1 MATWCC
7 MPTTAPDYASLAAF
21 VAVAEETSF
30 SKAAKRLGITKGTV
44 SRAIARLEETVGAE
58 LIHRDTHRVALS
70 TAGTALYERTASHLA
85 ALAGAVGTLP
95 ERSEQPSGELRVT
108 APHDFAA
115 IVLPALVAQFVLRY
129 PEVRVDLRVT
139 NARVD
144 LIAEGFDL
152 AIRAVPGKLADSRL
166 TARRLG
172 IGSMGFYASPSYL
185 ARRGEPRA
193 FGDPKHEW
201 VAMRA
206 MLKLLRAP
214 RDFQPRVTADDI
226 LTIHNLVREGVGV
239 GFLPGFVTSTDVA
252 QGRLQAVL
260 PGHSIGAASLMLVYP
275 SSGQVPRKVTA
286 FRDFLVERLK
296 ARPLAA

>member
-1 MATWCC
+1 
-7 MPTTAPDYASLAAF
+7 MPTTPPDYASLAAF

-30 SKAAKRLGITKGTV
+30 SKAARRLGITKGTV

-58 LIHRDTHRVALS
+58 LVHRDTHRVALS
-70 TAGTALYERTASHLA
+70 TAGTALYERTAPHLA

-129 PEVRVDLRVT
+129 PEVSVDLRVT

-152 AIRAVPGKLADSRL
+152 AIRAVPEKLADSRL

-172 IGSMGFYASPSYL
+172 IGAMGFYASPSYL
-185 ARRGEPRA
+185 ARRG
-193 FGDPKHEW
+193 
-201 VAMRA
+201 
-206 MLKLLRAP
+206 
-214 RDFQPRVTADDI
+214 
-226 LTIHNLVREGVGV
+226 
-239 GFLPGFVTSTDVA
+239 LPGFVTSADVA
-252 QGRLQAVL
+252 QGLLQAVL
-260 PGHSIGAASLMLVYP
+260 PGHTIGTASLMLVYP

-286 FRDFLVERLK
+286 FRDFMVERLK